1 MLKKLKMRKL
11 FILLAFVGVIS
22 QALAQGERKDKTAVT
37 FEELYDEPYSVNKL
51 FIGFQPLYGEVFS
64 TNVNAGFGVE
74 ASYYLKEKMDFK
86 VNFRMPYSASFYD
99 LSRDLAKE
107 NEPKFVNSAGNI
119 VDMINSK
126 PVNFTYFEIGGTY
139 HIKDFDKASKT
150 KMVLYKNSYKGDKWA
165 SRVPLRAEV
174 PCKVRNIYGAR
185 LGGMFWQSSTD
196 LTRAMDKQKISN
208 TDLVNSEG
216 VGLPPTYFNPITG
229 QTENMNIY
237 GNIHSANVYLG
248 GSMSWIRNVAVS
260 FDKFEEGVDDG
271 MLTAYLDLIIA
282 PSLKLD
288 PISYTDPITKVRM
301 DYSTD
306 AIKTNPVGFR
316 LGIDGKFNRTLSWGY
331 GGEFGYRPS
340 VQGRGFFAMFKISLP
355 LYGTN
360 LDYKVESFGK

>member
-1 MLKKLKMRKL
+1 MRKVL
-11 FILLAFVGVIS
+11 ILMAFCGVIL
-22 QALAQGERKDKTAVT
+22 QALAQNDRKDKTAVT

-51 FIGFQPLYGEVFS
+51 FIGFQPLYAEAFA

-74 ASYYLKEKMDFK
+74 GSYFHKEKIDFK
-86 VNFRMPYSASFYD
+86 LNFRMPYSASFFDQNRY
-99 LSRDLAKE
+99 LAKD
-107 NEPKFVNSAGNI
+107 NEPKYINKNGAGDI
-119 VDMINSK
+119 VDMVKTK

-165 SRVPLRAEV
+165 ARVPLRAEV

-185 LGGMFWQSSTD
+185 LGAIYWQSATD
-196 LTRAMDKQKISN
+196 LSRVMKKQNITNDKL
-208 TDLVNSEG
+208 TNSEG
-216 VGLPPTYFNPITG
+216 VGLPVDYYNPITQ
-229 QTENMNIY
+229 QTQALTLY
-237 GNIHSANVYLG
+237 GNIHSTNIYLG

-260 FDKFEEGVDDG
+260 FDKYEEGVDDG
-271 MLTAYLDLIIA
+271 MLTAYLDVIIA

-288 PISYTDPITKVRM
+288 PISVADTKTDIVM
-301 DYSTD
+301 DYSTS

-316 LGIDGKFNRTLSWGY
+316 LGLDGKFNRTLSWGY

-340 VQGRGFFAMFKISLP
+340 VQGKGFFAMFKISLP

>member
-1 MLKKLKMRKL
+1 MRKL
-11 FILLAFVGVIS
+11 LILMAFCGVIL
-22 QALAQGERKDKTAVT
+22 QASAQNDRKDKTAVT

-51 FIGFQPLYGEVFS
+51 FIGFQPLYTDVFA

-74 ASYYLKEKMDFK
+74 ASYFYKEKLDFK

-99 LSRDLAKE
+99 LSRDLAKK
-107 NEPKFVNSAGNI
+107 NQPKYVNSAGET
-119 VDMINSK
+119 VDLVNTK

-165 SRVPLRAEV
+165 ARVPLRAEV

-185 LGGMFWQSSTD
+185 LGAIYWQSSTD
-196 LTRAMDKQKISN
+196 LSRAMRKQNITN
-208 TDLVNSEG
+208 TELTNSEG
-216 VGLPPTYFNPITG
+216 VGLPVDYLNPITG
-229 QTENMNIY
+229 QTQALNVY
-237 GNIHSANVYLG
+237 GNIHSTNIYLG

-260 FDKFEEGVDDG
+260 FDKYEEGVDDG
-271 MLTAYLDLIIA
+271 MLTAYLDIMFSPA
-282 PSLKLD
+282 LKLD
-288 PISYTDPITKVRM
+288 PISYTDPTTKIRA

-306 AIKTNPVGFR
+306 AIKTKPIGFR
-316 LGIDGKFNRTLSWGY
+316 LGLDGKFNRTLSWGY
-331 GGEFGYRPS
+331 GGELGYRPS
-340 VQGRGFFAMFKISLP
+340 VSGKGFFAMLKISLP